1 MYARS
6 QFLNRIGQTSE
17 IPQAFE
23 ISKASS
29 CFLIDQKGN
38 TYVDM
43 ISGFSVSN
51 IGHQHP
57 KVIEAIK
64 NQADLYLHSTVYGEH
79 IQSPQIKLAEL
90 LTSCLPPTL
99 NQVYFLTTG
108 SETIDAAIKLCRK
121 ATGRFEI
128 VVCRKAYHGS
138 TLAAESLRSDH
149 DHNQAFRPLIP
160 GIRFIDANKISD
172 LEFINSK
179 TAGVITEVVQAEA
192 GVVQLEDSYLNE
204 LRIKCNKT
212 GSLLIFD
219 EIQTGLGRTGSLFA
233 FQKTSVCPDILLS
246 GKALGGG
253 MPLAALITSK
263 QLLVHFMRQPA
274 LSYISTFG
282 GHPVSCAAGHASLK
296 VLFEEKILE
305 EVELRKELMIKI
317 LSAPTIFEIRCAG
330 LLMAID
336 FKNESLVW
344 TLINR
349 LYHKNILVES
359 FLFCPGALRIAP
371 PLNIPIPILEKTCQT
386 ILETII
392 ELNT

>member
-1 MYARS
+1 
-6 QFLNRIGQTSE
+6 
-17 IPQAFE
+17 
-23 ISKASS
+23 
-29 CFLIDQKGN
+29 
-38 TYVDM
+38 
-43 ISGFSVSN
+43 
-51 IGHQHP
+51 
-57 KVIEAIK
+57 
-64 NQADLYLHSTVYGEH
+64 
-79 IQSPQIKLAEL
+79 
-90 LTSCLPPTL
+90 
-99 NQVYFLTTG
+99 
-108 SETIDAAIKLCRK
+108 
-121 ATGRFEI
+121 
-128 VVCRKAYHGS
+128 
-138 TLAAESLRSDH
+138 
-149 DHNQAFRPLIP
+149 
-160 GIRFIDANKISD
+160 
-172 LEFINSK
+172 
-179 TAGVITEVVQAEA
+179 
-192 GVVQLEDSYLNE
+192 
-204 LRIKCNKT
+204 
-212 GSLLIFD
+212 
-219 EIQTGLGRTGSLFA
+219 
-233 FQKTSVCPDILLS
+233 
-246 GKALGGG
+246 

-282 GHPVSCAAGHASLK
+282 GHPVSCAAGYASLK